1 MDVLPID
8 VILEKEAFD
17 DSGRRIGLIEAVGIG
32 RGRVARR
39 VGVRVQPTG
48 PALKFYSLAGAR
60 LDQGKVILAVHASPA
75 ESPVPRLSRGT
86 V

>member
-8 VILEKEAFD
+8 VLLEKEAFD
-17 DSGRRIGLIEAVGIG
+17 QSGRRIGMIEAVGMG

-39 VGVRVQPTG
+39 VGIRVQPTG
-48 PALKFYSLAGAR
+48 RALKFYPLSGAR
-60 LDQGKVILAVHASPA
+60 LDQGKVILVVDGSPA
-75 ESPVPRLSRGT
+75 GSPVPRVSRGT